1 MDFVHPVRAVI
12 PGVQGRVLAV
22 LAETT
27 ADLNLRTLA
36 RLAGVSVAQASRV
49 MPDLVELGLVE
60 RHEVPPSSQFRLNHE
75 NVAAQAILDLARSRD
90 TAMHRIG
97 FAANSLSV
105 PPVSIIVFGSLAR
118 GEADSQSDLDAV
130 VVRPDETAED
140 DDAWAAEVE
149 RWRSEARAI
158 TGNRVEV
165 LEVSHHEVRA
175 RLDGNATL
183 WRDIVR
189 DGVTVYG
196 LTIDELVEPL
206 HA

>member
-1 MDFVHPVRAVI
+1 MQSLTSPVHVTLPCTESGSPPIHSRSL
-12 PGVQGRVLAV
+12 RS
-22 LAETT
+22 
-27 ADLNLRTLA
+27 AD
-36 RLAGVSVAQASRV
+36 
-49 MPDLVELGLVE
+49 
-60 RHEVPPSSQFRLNHE
+60 
-75 NVAAQAILDLARSRD
+75 
-90 TAMHRIG
+90 
-97 FAANSLSV
+97 
-105 PPVSIIVFGSLAR
+105 
-118 GEADSQSDLDAV
+118 
-130 VVRPDETAED
+130 
-140 DDAWAAEVE
+140 VE

-196 LTIDELVEPL
+196 LTIDELVEPV

>member
-1 MDFVHPVRAVI
+1 MVATRLRRARCPEKRRSRRLRPSRPFGPRPEYVGT
-12 PGVQGRVLAV
+12 PSVSPANRSN
-22 LAETT
+22 TT
-27 ADLNLRTLA
+27 RFLTDQRI
-36 RLAGVSVAQASRV
+36 
-49 MPDLVELGLVE
+49 
-60 RHEVPPSSQFRLNHE
+60 
-75 NVAAQAILDLARSRD
+75 AILLRIQLIYLTIVRFLTDIGYGRRHLLRSPRSGSD
-90 TAMHRIG
+90 PRCSGSRTSPHRRY
-97 FAANSLSV
+97 ST
-105 PPVSIIVFGSLAR
+105 SLAHATLPCTESR
-118 GEADSQSDLDAV
+118 SPPIHS
-130 VVRPDETAED
+130 RPLRSTD
-140 DDAWAAEVE
+140 VE

-196 LTIDELVEPL
+196 LTIDELVEPV